1 MGQAVLTRAL
11 LVIPILFGM
20 SVVVFAIIRLVPG
33 DPVVAVLGL
42 NATPQLIAQTRHQLG
57 LDQPVWLQ
65 YLQWLGGI
73 LHGDF
78 GRDYRGG
85 HPISQLLAQ
94 TLPVTFELVVLS
106 MLIAVVAGVALGT
119 ASAVWRGRV
128 PDRIGQVISTLGISV
143 PDFWLGMILIL
154 ALALLL
160 GLFPSSGFTPLPDD
174 PLDNLWHMLL
184 PALALAAGLTAV
196 LIRITRAAMLD
207 VLDQDFLRAARS
219 RGLPER
225 AVVLGHGLRNAAVPI
240 VTVIGMQS
248 GYLFG
253 ATVVIENVFSIP
265 GLGRLIL
272 DSTLAHN
279 YPVIQASVLVLGAV
293 FVLTNLLV
301 DVVYMAI
308 DPRVAR
314 STGGAG

>member
-1 MGQAVLTRAL
+1 MGQAVLTRVL
-11 LVIPILFGM
+11 LVVPILFGM
-20 SVVVFAIIRLVPG
+20 SVVVFAIIRLTPG
-33 DPVVAVLGL
+33 DPVIAVLGL
-42 NATPQLIAQTRHQLG
+42 NATPQLIVQTRHQLG
-57 LDQPVWLQ
+57 LDQPVYVQ
-65 YLQWLGGI
+65 YVQWLGGI

-85 HPISQLLAQ
+85 HPISELLAQ
-94 TLPVTFELVVLS
+94 TLPVTFELILFA
-106 MLIAVVAGVALGT
+106 MLIAVVVGVALGT
-119 ASAVWRGRV
+119 VSAVWRGRV
-128 PDRIGQVISTLGISV
+128 PDRIGQVVSTLGISV

-154 ALALLL
+154 GFALVL
-160 GLFPSSGFTPLPDD
+160 GVFPSSGFTPLAAD
-174 PLDNLWHMLL
+174 PLGNLWHLVL
-184 PALALAAGLTAV
+184 PALALAAGLAAV

-207 VLDQDFLRAARS
+207 VLNQDFLRAARS

-240 VTVIGMQS
+240 VTVIGMQL

-253 ATVVIENVFSIP
+253 ATVVIENVFSVP

-293 FVLTNLLV
+293 FVLTNLIV
-301 DVVYMAI
+301 DIVYMVI
-308 DPRVAR
+308 DPRVVRA
-314 STGGAG
+314 TGA

>member
-1 MGQAVLTRAL
+1 MGQAILTRVL
-11 LVIPILFGM
+11 LVIPILLGM
-20 SVVVFAIIRLVPG
+20 SVVVFGIIRLVPG

-42 NATPQLIAQTRHQLG
+42 NATPALIAQTRHQLG
-57 LDQPVWLQ
+57 LDQPVWIQ
-65 YLQWLGGI
+65 YGQWLGGI

-85 HPISQLLAQ
+85 HPISQLLEQ

-106 MLIAVVAGVALGT
+106 MLIAALSGVALGT
-119 ASAVWRGRV
+119 ASAAWRGGL
-128 PDRIGQVISTLGISV
+128 PDRIGQVVSTLGISV

-154 ALALLL
+154 TLALVL
-160 GLFPSSGFTPLPDD
+160 GLFPSSGFVRITDD
-174 PLDNLWHMLL
+174 PLDNLLHLLL
-184 PALALAAGLTAV
+184 PALALGSGLAAV
-196 LIRITRAAMLD
+196 LVRITRAAMLD
-207 VLDQDFLRAARS
+207 VLEQDFLRAARS

-225 AVVLGHGLRNAAVPI
+225 SVILRHGLRNAAVPI
-240 VTVIGMQS
+240 VTVIGMQA

-253 ATVVIENVFSIP
+253 ATVVIENVFAIP

-293 FVLTNLLV
+293 FVLTNLIV
-301 DVVYMAI
+301 DIVYMAI
-308 DPRVAR
+308 DPRVGHQA
-314 STGGAG
+314 GA

>member
-1 MGQAVLTRAL
+1 MGQAILTRVL

-33 DPVVAVLGL
+33 DPVAAVLGL
-42 NATPQLIAQTRHQLG
+42 NATPQLIEQTRHQLG
-57 LDQPVWLQ
+57 LDQPLWVQ

-78 GRDYRGG
+78 GRDYRSG
-85 HPISQLLAQ
+85 HPIAQLLAQ
-94 TLPVTFELVVLS
+94 TLPVTFELIVLS
-106 MLIAVVAGVALGT
+106 MLIAVVAGVGLGT
-119 ASAVWRGRV
+119 VGAVWRGRV
-128 PDRIGQVISTLGISV
+128 PDRVGQVLSTLGISV

-154 ALALLL
+154 ALALAL
-160 GLFPSSGFTPLPDD
+160 GLFPSSGFTPLTDD
-174 PLDNLWHMLL
+174 PLDNLWHLVL
-184 PALALAAGLTAV
+184 PALALATGLAAV
-196 LIRITRAAMLD
+196 LVRITRSAMLE

-219 RGLPER
+219 RGLSER

-240 VTVIGMQS
+240 VTVIGMQL

-253 ATVVIENVFSIP
+253 ATVVIENVFSVP

-301 DVVYMAI
+301 DIAYTVI

-314 STGGAG
+314 PAGA

>member
-1 MGQAVLTRAL
+1 MGQALLTRAAL
-11 LVIPILFGM
+11 AVPILFGM
-20 SVVVFAIIRLVPG
+20 SVLVFAVIRLVPG

-42 NATPQLIAQTRHQLG
+42 NATPQLIVQTRHQLG
-57 LDQPVWLQ
+57 LDQPVWVQ
-65 YLQWLGGI
+65 YGLWIGGM

-94 TLPVTFELVVLS
+94 TLPVTAELVLLA
-106 MLIAVVAGVALGT
+106 MLIAIVVGVGLGT
-119 ASAVWRGRV
+119 ASAVWRGRL
-128 PDRIGQVISTLGISV
+128 PDRAGQLLSTLGISV

-154 ALALLL
+154 TLALLL
-160 GLFPSSGFTPLPDD
+160 GAFPSSGFTPLTDD
-174 PLDNLWHMLL
+174 PLDNLWHLIL
-184 PALALAAGLTAV
+184 PALALSAGLAAV
-196 LIRITRAAMLD
+196 LVRITRAAMLD

-225 AVVLGHGLRNAAVPI
+225 AVILGHGLRNAAVPI

-253 ATVVIENVFSIP
+253 ATVVIENVFAVP

-301 DVVYMAI
+301 DTVHLVI
-308 DPRVAR
+308 DPRVG
-314 STGGAG
+314 STAQ